1 MRIADWNPFLGGLA
15 GVLGRGLEFAP
26 ARGGSRAGELGYTF
40 ELSDPGIDSLADL
53 TNIAAALA
61 VQAAERPE
69 GTALIIPTRQVGGRW
84 QDRRWNWRQL
94 DDYADRL
101 AAGLQ
106 HRGLAP
112 GIRVA
117 LMVPPSLEF
126 FGLFFALF
134 RAGCVPV
141 LIDPGIG
148 LKPLKACLGE
158 ARPEVFIGV
167 TRAQMAR
174 MLFGWARGHV
184 KTWIT
189 VGPRPLGRG
198 VRLAELLRFNATD
211 FTVLDTDP
219 DAPAA
224 ILFTSGS
231 TGIPKGVVY
240 RHRHFTAQV
249 ELVRKT
255 YGMRPGEVD
264 LPTFPP
270 FALFDAALGMTTV
283 VPKMDFTRP
292 ARARPEMLV
301 SMIEQYQITNM
312 FGSPALMNHFSRHLR
327 RQEILLPTLR
337 RVLSAGAPVSP
348 AVVERLLPSLEN
360 GADLHT
366 PYGATECLPV
376 ATIAGR
382 ELLGEASE
390 ANRSGKGI
398 CVGKP
403 LSANRV
409 RLIRID
415 DRAIEQLSDSAEVQP
430 GEIGEICV
438 AGPTVTDCYWQR
450 EAQTRLAKMVDE
462 HGAVWHRMGDLGWC
476 DEQGRLW
483 FCGRKSERV
492 VMADETLF
500 TESVEGVVNTVRGVF
515 RSALVGLGMAPE
527 QIPALVVEAESAQ
540 NRKSLRARIVQCLE
554 EAGIPILPQH
564 ILFRRSL
571 PVDIRH
577 NAKIRRGQL
586 AQWMMQKTANERK

>member
-1 MRIADWNPFLGGLA
+1 MP
-15 GVLGRGLEFAP
+15 E
-26 ARGGSRAGELGYTF
+26 
-40 ELSDPGIDSLADL
+40 L

-61 VQAAERPE
+61 AQAAERPE

-84 QDRRWNWRQL
+84 QDKRWNWRQL

-106 HRGLAP
+106 HQGFAP
-112 GIRVA
+112 GTRVA

-167 TRAQMAR
+167 TRAQIAR

-184 KTWIT
+184 RHCIT
-189 VGPRPLGRG
+189 VGPRPFGAGLK
-198 VRLAELLRFNATD
+198 LSHLLSRNASD
-211 FTVLDTDP
+211 FEPPECDP
-219 DAPAA
+219 ESPAA

-249 ELVRKT
+249 RLVRET

-270 FALFDAALGMTTV
+270 FALFDPALGMTTV

-292 ARARPEMLV
+292 ARAKPEMLV
-301 SMIEQYQITNM
+301 SMIEQYRVTNM
-312 FGSPALMNHFSRHLR
+312 FGSPALMNHFSRYLQQH
-327 RQEILLPTLR
+327 EIRLPTLK

-376 ATIAGR
+376 ATISGR
-382 ELLGEASE
+382 ELIGEASE
-390 ANRSGKGI
+390 ANRNGKGI
-398 CVGKP
+398 CVGQP
-403 LSANRV
+403 LEANHI
-409 RLIRID
+409 RLIRVD
-415 DRAIEQLSDSAEVQP
+415 DRPIEKLSDAAEVQP

-438 AGPTVTDCYWQR
+438 SGPTVTDCYWQR
-450 EAQTRLAKMVDE
+450 EAQTRLAKMRDE
-462 HGAVWHRMGDLGWC
+462 DGTVWHRMGDLGRC

-500 TESVEGVVNTVRGVF
+500 TECVEGVINTVRGVF
-515 RSALVGLGMAPE
+515 RSALVGLGQASD
-527 QIPALVVEAESAQ
+527 QIPALVVEPEPGQ
-540 NRKSLRARIVQCLE
+540 RKKPLRERIVQRLE
-554 EAGIPILPQH
+554 ESGIPIRPEH
-564 ILFRRSL
+564 ILFHRSL

-586 AQWMMQKTANERK
+586 AEWAAAKMASHQLPS